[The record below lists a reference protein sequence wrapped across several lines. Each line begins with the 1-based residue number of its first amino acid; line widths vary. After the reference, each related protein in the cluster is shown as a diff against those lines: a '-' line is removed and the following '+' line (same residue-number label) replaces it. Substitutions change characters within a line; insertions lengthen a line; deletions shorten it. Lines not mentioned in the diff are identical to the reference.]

1 MNRTVLITGAT
12 SGIGEACAI
21 KFAQEGYQVII
32 CGRRKEKLEQLQQQL
47 SSKYQTQ
54 VHILCFDIQNKDA
67 IYDAVK
73 YLDRENIRINIL
85 INNAGLALG
94 RDNFAEADITDLEVM
109 IQTNVIGLIWM
120 SRAVMPYFDS
130 TDAHIINIGSISGK
144 QVYEN
149 GSVYCATKHAVDA
162 LSKGMRIDLLKKN
175 IKVTAVHPGAVET
188 EFSMIR
194 FKGDANQAKQ
204 VYEGYKPLS
213 GTDIAETVYYCATLP
228 PHVCINDIIIT
239 CTQQADA
246 FYINK
251 STF

>member
-109 IQTNVIGLIWM
+109 IQTNVIGLLWM

-228 PHVCINDIIIT
+228 PHVCINDMIIT

>member
-12 SGIGEACAI
+12 SGIGKACAI

-109 IQTNVIGLIWM
+109 IQTNVIGLLWM

>member
-109 IQTNVIGLIWM
+109 IQTNVIGLLWM

-188 EFSMIR
+188 EFSIIR

-213 GTDIAETVYYCATLP
+213 GTDIAETVYYCVTLP

>member
-109 IQTNVIGLIWM
+109 IQTNVIGLLWM